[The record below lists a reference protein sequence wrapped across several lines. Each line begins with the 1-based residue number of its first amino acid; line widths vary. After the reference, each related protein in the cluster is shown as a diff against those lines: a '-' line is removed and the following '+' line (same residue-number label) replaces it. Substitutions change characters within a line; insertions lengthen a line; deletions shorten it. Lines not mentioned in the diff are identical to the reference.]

1 MLVSLANIV
10 NHAFNYVILTS
21 KLYNIDESHALKHSM
36 DVFHTTN
43 KIYNLEVQKFP
54 YLETHREII
63 YSAAILHDMCDKKY
77 MSEEKGVENMKIY
90 MCDFMTETDLDISS
104 KIISSM
110 SYSTVKK
117 NGYPHLKEYQLA
129 YNIVR
134 EADLLTSYDVDRCII
149 YGLMVA
155 NLTYDE
161 AVKRAVELFDKRTFK
176 YRSDNLFTT
185 DYALYES
192 SVLHKKALVDIEYLQ
207 NLQLK

>member
-1 MLVSLANIV
+1 MLLSLANIV
-10 NHAFNYVILTS
+10 NHAFNYVILAS
-21 KLYNIDESHALKHSM
+21 KIYNIDESHALKHSM

-43 KIYNLEVQKFP
+43 KILNSEVKKFP

-77 MSEEKGVENMKIY
+77 MSQEQGIDNMKKY
-90 MCDFMTETDLDISS
+90 MCEFMTETDLDISS
-104 KIISSM
+104 KIITSM

-117 NGYPHLKEYQLA
+117 YGYPDLKEYQLA

-149 YGLMVA
+149 YGMMVE
-155 NLTYDE
+155 NLNYDE
-161 AVKRAVELFDKRTFK
+161 SVKRAISLFDNRTLK

-192 SVLHKKALVDIEYLQ
+192 SLLHKKAIVDIEYLQ
-207 NLQLK
+207 NLF

>member
-1 MLVSLANIV
+1 MLLSLANIV

-21 KLYNIDESHALKHSM
+21 NLYNIDECHALKHSM

-43 KIYNLEVQKFP
+43 KILNSEVKKFP

-77 MSEEKGVENMKIY
+77 MSQEQGIDNMKKY
-90 MCDFMTETDLDISS
+90 MCEFMTETDLDISS

-117 NGYPHLKEYQLA
+117 YGYPDLKEYQLA

-149 YGLMVA
+149 YGMMVE
-155 NLTYDE
+155 NLNYDE
-161 AVKRAVELFDKRTFK
+161 SVKRAISLFDNRTLK

-192 SVLHKKALVDIEYLQ
+192 SLLHKKALVDIEYLQ
-207 NLQLK
+207 KLF

>member
-10 NHAFNYVILTS
+10 NHAFNYVILAS
-21 KLYNIDESHALKHSM
+21 KIYSIDESHALKHSM

-43 KIYNLEVQKFP
+43 KIYNSEVKKFP

-77 MSEEKGVENMKIY
+77 MSQEQGIDNMKKY
-90 MCDFMTETDLDISS
+90 MSEFMTETDLDISS

-117 NGYPHLKEYQLA
+117 YGYPDLKEYQLA

-149 YGLMVA
+149 YGMMVE
-155 NLTYDE
+155 NLNYDE
-161 AVKRAVELFDKRTFK
+161 SVKRAISLFDNRTLK

-192 SVLHKKALVDIEYLQ
+192 SLLHKKALVDIEYLQ
-207 NLQLK
+207 NLF

>member
-1 MLVSLANIV
+1 
-10 NHAFNYVILTS
+10 VIIAS
-21 KLYNIDESHALKHSM
+21 KIYNIDESHALKHSM

-43 KIYNLEVQKFP
+43 KIYNSEFKKFP
-54 YLETHREII
+54 YLETHKEII

-77 MSEEKGVENMKIY
+77 ISQEKGIENMKIY
-90 MCDFMTETDLDISS
+90 MCEFMTDTDLDISS

-110 SYSTVKK
+110 SYSAVKK
-117 NGYPHLKEYQLA
+117 NGYPDLKEYQLA

-149 YGLMVA
+149 YGMMVEK
-155 NLTYDE
+155 LTYDE
-161 AVKRAVELFDKRTFK
+161 SVKRAIALFDNRTLK

-192 SVLHKKALVDIEYLQ
+192 SLLHKKALVDIEYLH
-207 NLQLK
+207 NLF